1 MNFREALS
9 LLQTEAVVAGGHYQ
23 RRLSATSPLALFA
36 GLLQPGLVP
45 ALFAEISQESL
56 AKIERFPTC
65 RGLAF
70 EVKSLGGGQS
80 QVLWY
85 PRSKGDREVF
95 LSLADD
101 LHLATCDSSTEKLG
115 LMGLVDRLSAW
126 QVFLGREGRLL
137 SRPEQEGLAGELTVI
152 NRLLDLEFPELFVLQ
167 HWVGPEAGDH
177 DFRFPK
183 VSLEV
188 KAASARPNLSIQI
201 SNLRQLDELLVEQLY
216 VALVLFEEAVEG
228 LTLQQLV
235 QSVRNR
241 IGGAGLKLFENRLLK
256 TGYHDEDG
264 LHYAQPY
271 LVRNFSWLRVED
283 DFPRLRRSDIDS
295 NVVDAVY
302 QIRVD
307 GLMPFQTEEAA
318 VTTKLRSE
326 LA

>member
-9 LLQTEAVVAGGHYQ
+9 LLQAEAVVAGGHYQ
-23 RRLSATSPLALFA
+23 RRLSATSSLALFA

-85 PRSKGDREVF
+85 PRSKGDHDVF
-95 LSLADD
+95 QSLADD
-101 LHLATCDSSTEKLG
+101 LHQVTCDSSNEKLA
-115 LMGLVDRLSAW
+115 LLGLVDRLSAW

-152 NRLLDLEFPELFVLQ
+152 HRLLDLEFPIPFVLQ

-177 DFRFPK
+177 DFRFAK
-183 VSLEV
+183 ISLEV
-188 KAASARPNLSIQI
+188 KSASARPNMALQI
-201 SNLRQLDELLVEQLY
+201 SNLRQLDELLVEHLY
-216 VALVLFEEAVEG
+216 VALILFEEAIEG
-228 LTLQQLV
+228 LTLPQLV
-235 QSVRNR
+235 QALRSR
-241 IGGAGLKLFENRLLK
+241 IAGADLKMFENRLLK
-256 TGYHDEDG
+256 TGYRDEDG
-264 LHYAQPY
+264 RHYAQPY

-295 NVVDAVY
+295 NVLDAVY

-307 GLMPFQTEEAA
+307 ALMPFQTEEAA
-318 VTTKLRSE
+318 VTSKLRSE

>member
-1 MNFREALS
+1 MNFREALT
-9 LLQTEAVVAGGHYQ
+9 LLKAEAVVAAGHYQ

-45 ALFAEISQESL
+45 ALFAEISQDSL

-70 EVKSLGGGQS
+70 EVKSLGDGQS

-85 PRSKGDREVF
+85 PRSKGDHEVF

-101 LHLATCDSSTEKLG
+101 LHLVTCESSTEKLG
-115 LMGLVDRLSAW
+115 LLGLVDRLSAW

-137 SRPEQEGLAGELTVI
+137 SRPEQEGLAGELTVMH
-152 NRLLDLEFPELFVLQ
+152 RLLDLEFPTPFVLQ

-183 VSLEV
+183 VSIEV
-188 KAASARPNLSIQI
+188 KAASARPNMAIQI

-216 VALVLFEEAVEG
+216 VALILFEESIEG
-228 LTLQQLV
+228 LTLPQLI
-235 QSVRNR
+235 QSLRGRVA
-241 IGGAGLKLFENRLLK
+241 GADLKMFENRLLK
-256 TGYHDEDG
+256 TGYRDEDVR
-264 LHYAQPY
+264 HYAQPY
-271 LVRNFSWLRVED
+271 LVRNFSWLKVQD

-295 NVVDAVY
+295 NLLDAVY

-307 GLMPFQTEEAA
+307 ALMPFQVEEAT
-318 VTTKLRSE
+318 VTSNLRSE
-326 LA
+326 LT